1 MRNKPWEA
9 NKARKCRSEF
19 LKNKNRNM
27 YRTKNQGT
35 KPLFRNKIV
44 ENKTF
49 VQKQGHDQK
58 QETKG

>member
-27 YRTKNQGT
+27 FRTKNQGT

-49 VQKQGHDQK
+49 VQKQGHD
-58 QETKG
+58 

>member
-1 MRNKPWEA
+1 MRNKPWKA

-27 YRTKNQGT
+27 
-35 KPLFRNKIV
+35 FRNKIV

-49 VQKQGHDQK
+49 IQKQGHDLK